1 MKAENTEGIYTQFE
15 YYTRIIGIM
24 KRKIRVKGEG
34 RERKGGGRE
43 RKGGGRERKGGGR
56 ERKGGGRER
65 KGEGRGRGREKGE
78 GGPCPPPLKGHKI
91 PSRIPNY
98 IQFFKVTMAKQRFFP
113 FFHNK

>member
-56 ERKGGGRER
+56 ERKGEEGRRERER
-65 KGEGRGRGREKGE
+65 KGEGRGGSMSV
-78 GGPCPPPLKGHKI
+78 P
-91 PSRIPNY
+91 
-98 IQFFKVTMAKQRFFP
+98 T
-113 FFHNK
+113 